1 MKTFKG
7 AVYETGVY
15 AAGIGLKEPCLGE
28 VPDIKKKKE
37 NKRILNGFF
46 FPTIL

>member
-28 VPDIKKKKE
+28 VPDIKKNE